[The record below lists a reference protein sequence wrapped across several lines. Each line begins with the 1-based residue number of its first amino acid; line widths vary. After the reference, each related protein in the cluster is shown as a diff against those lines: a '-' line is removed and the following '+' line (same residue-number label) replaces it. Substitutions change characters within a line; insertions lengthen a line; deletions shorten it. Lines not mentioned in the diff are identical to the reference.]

1 MISTSLFIYTESSL
15 HAGVGST
22 VSVIDLPI
30 QRERTTQFPIV
41 QGSGIKGALRS
52 QIKTDVQARDAYID
66 LIFGGEDEITNADG
80 SMKKSNYAGAVSVG
94 DARIVLFPVRSLAGV
109 FAYITCPAVLARV
122 KRDVQSFPELKQPVA
137 MEAALVTGKSVVSP
151 SNRVVLEEF
160 SFTARQDGT
169 VDQIAVWLAKHALP
183 QTDEYGY
190 WREKL
195 HTSLVILHD
204 DAFRDF
210 VQTSTEVVTR
220 VHLDYAKKT
229 VLDGQLWTQEA
240 LPSDTLLMSAVI
252 VRATRSQM
260 MLDADKPFSPESV
273 IGWLHG
279 TSDNPSVIP
288 PRIQLGGDETTGQ
301 GFVALRW
308 HGGQANG

>member
-52 QIKTDVQARDAYID
+52 QVKADSQSRDAYIN
-66 LIFGGEDEITNADG
+66 LIFGGEDETENGDG
-80 SMKKSNYAGAVSVG
+80 SKKKSNYAGAISVG

-122 KRDVQSFPELKQPVA
+122 KRDVPGFPELRQAVEMDK
-137 MEAALVTGKSVVSP
+137 ALVTSSSGVSA

-160 SFTARQDGT
+160 SFTIQQNST
-169 VDQIAVWLAKHALP
+169 VDQIAKWLANYALP
-183 QTDEYGY
+183 QTDEYRY

-195 HTSLVILHD
+195 QTSLVILHD

-220 VHLDYAKKT
+220 VRLDYAKKT
-229 VLDGQLWTQEA
+229 VMDGALWTQEA

-252 VRATRSQM
+252 VRSTRSQVIM
-260 MLDADKPFSPESV
+260 DEGKSFSPNSV
-273 IGWLHG
+273 VGWLHD
-279 TSDNPSVIP
+279 TSVVPS
-288 PRIQLGGDETTGQ
+288 RIQLGGDETTGS
-301 GFVALRW
+301 GMVALRW

>member
-52 QIKTDVQARDAYID
+52 PVKIDAQSPDTSYYID
-66 LIFGGEDEITNADG
+66 LIFGGEETDRRDD
-80 SMKKSNYAGAVSVG
+80 KKKVSFAGAVSVG

-122 KRDVQSFPELKQPVA
+122 KRDVPSFPELKQSIA
-137 MEAALVTGKSVVSP
+137 MDAALITSKSAVSA

-160 SFTARQDGT
+160 SFTEQQNGAGA
-169 VDQIAVWLAKHALP
+169 VDAIAKWLAGQALP
-183 QTDEYGY
+183 QTDEYRY

-195 HTSLVILHD
+195 QTSLVILHD

-220 VHLDYAKKT
+220 IRLDYAKKT

-252 VRATRSQM
+252 VRSTRSQVIV
-260 MLDADKPFSPESV
+260 DEGKSFSPDSV
-273 IGWLHG
+273 VGWLHD
-279 TSDNPSVIP
+279 TSVVPS
-288 PRIQLGGDETTGQ
+288 RIQLGGDETTGL
-301 GFVALRW
+301 GMVALRW

>member
-52 QIKTDVQARDAYID
+52 QVKADSESRDAYIN
-66 LIFGGEDEITNADG
+66 LIFGGEDETENGDG
-80 SMKKSNYAGAVSVG
+80 SRKKSSYAGAVSVG

-109 FAYITCPAVLARV
+109 FVYITCPAVLARV
-122 KRDVQSFPELKQPVA
+122 KRDVPSFPELKQAVA
-137 MEAALVTGKSVVSP
+137 MDSALVTGKSAVSA

-160 SFTARQDGT
+160 SFTAQPNST
-169 VDQIAVWLAKHALP
+169 VDQIALWLANNALP
-183 QTDEYGY
+183 QTDEYRY

-195 HTSLVILHD
+195 QTSLVILHD

-220 VHLDYAKKT
+220 VRLDYAKKT
-229 VLDGQLWTQEA
+229 VINGALWTQEA

-252 VRATRSQM
+252 VRSTRSQVI
-260 MLDADKPFSPESV
+260 LNEGQSFSPASV
-273 IGWLHG
+273 VGWLHD
-279 TSDNPSVIP
+279 TSVVPS
-288 PRIQLGGDETTGQ
+288 RIQLGGDETTGS
-301 GFVALRW
+301 GMVALRW